1 MERKR
6 IIKGKYLCRVFEKK
20 GFPISFIYVPSE
32 RAEGGGGYRH
42 FLNPLL
48 AQHAAIGDRREV
60 AKREEN
66 RAESACLSSLM
77 MQSARNTLTPLPKS
91 PSPARSSDDIT
102 SLGSSMAE
110 NSCRAGVRSLEILSD
125 SSYVTSSCHTSNRA
139 HCFQD

>member
-1 MERKR
+1 MRRKDS
-6 IIKGKYLCRVFEKK
+6 LSVSFM
-20 GFPISFIYVPSE
+20 FPV
-32 RAEGGGGYRH
+32 RGQRGGGGGYRH